1 MELDALIT
9 DLALIL
15 IVAGVVTL
23 LFKKLKQPVVLGYIV
38 AGFLVGPNFVFFPTI
53 VDEGDIN
60 LWPELGIIVLLFSLG
75 LEFSFK
81 KLFQVGAS
89 AVLTALV
96 VVSGMMLA
104 GYGAGRL
111 LHFTYLDSI
120 FLGAM
125 LSMSSTTII
134 IKAFTDLNLR
144 KKAFT
149 NLVFGVLIV
158 EDLFAVVMMVILSSI
173 AVKNSFEG
181 AELLE
186 SIAKLVFF
194 LIIWFVVGISILP
207 LILKKTRKFLND
219 ETLLVVS
226 MGLCLGMVVL
236 ATYAGFSSALGAF
249 VMGSI
254 LAGTNE
260 AERIEKVVQPV
271 KDLFGAI
278 FFVSVGM
285 LVSPAALS
293 QYALPICL
301 LSIVVIVGQIF
312 FGTVGMLASGQTL
325 KISIQSGFSLSQIG
339 EFAFIIASLGMSLNV
354 IDKFLYPIV
363 VAVSVITTFLT
374 PYCIRLA
381 DPAYSWIERRLPE
394 RWLAAIDRYSQSR
407 TEIKPHKAV
416 WKEAIAQY
424 LWRVLLYSSLIVAII
439 MVSKMWFI
447 PLMVEILPEWG
458 RMIAA
463 IVTLVVMSPFL
474 WALMVKEVSM
484 SLIRKLG
491 EGSVNRVP
499 LTLMIV
505 FRILLALFFV
515 IYYLSIVHSQRTG
528 VLLGLGIFIVV
539 LILLSKRIQKQFMR
553 IENIFM
559 DNLNERELRKTGRN
573 TSLVSDMHL
582 AYMDVNADCPFAGR
596 RLMDSDLRKEYGIN
610 VVSIQRGTRRI
621 NIPKG
626 ETRIFPGDTIGV
638 IGTDDQIQSLL
649 TVVEGSES
657 PEEETDNREVTFTHV
672 VVPGNSPLIGQT
684 SSSLSIR
691 NKNNCLIVGIERA
704 DGTFHQPDG
713 QTCFEAHDVIWLV
726 GEPDN
731 IKQLIQDKI
740 ENHIQ
745 HT

>member
-60 LWPELGIIVLLFSLG
+60 LWAELGIIVLLFSLG

-96 VVSGMMLA
+96 IVLGMMLA

-285 LVSPAALS
+285 LVSPAD
-293 QYALPICL
+293 
-301 LSIVVIVGQIF
+301 
-312 FGTVGMLASGQTL
+312 
-325 KISIQSGFSLSQIG
+325 
-339 EFAFIIASLGMSLNV
+339 II
-354 IDKFLYPIV
+354 KY
-363 VAVSVITTFLT
+363 
-374 PYCIRLA
+374 
-381 DPAYSWIERRLPE
+381 
-394 RWLAAIDRYSQSR
+394 
-407 TEIKPHKAV
+407 EI
-416 WKEAIAQY
+416 
-424 LWRVLLYSSLIVAII
+424 
-439 MVSKMWFI
+439 
-447 PLMVEILPEWG
+447 
-458 RMIAA
+458 
-463 IVTLVVMSPFL
+463 
-474 WALMVKEVSM
+474 
-484 SLIRKLG
+484 
-491 EGSVNRVP
+491 
-499 LTLMIV
+499 
-505 FRILLALFFV
+505 
-515 IYYLSIVHSQRTG
+515 
-528 VLLGLGIFIVV
+528 
-539 LILLSKRIQKQFMR
+539 
-553 IENIFM
+553 
-559 DNLNERELRKTGRN
+559 
-573 TSLVSDMHL
+573 
-582 AYMDVNADCPFAGR
+582 
-596 RLMDSDLRKEYGIN
+596 
-610 VVSIQRGTRRI
+610 
-621 NIPKG
+621 
-626 ETRIFPGDTIGV
+626 
-638 IGTDDQIQSLL
+638 
-649 TVVEGSES
+649 
-657 PEEETDNREVTFTHV
+657 
-672 VVPGNSPLIGQT
+672 
-684 SSSLSIR
+684 
-691 NKNNCLIVGIERA
+691 
-704 DGTFHQPDG
+704 
-713 QTCFEAHDVIWLV
+713 
-726 GEPDN
+726 
-731 IKQLIQDKI
+731 
-740 ENHIQ
+740 HI
-745 HT
+745 

>member
-60 LWPELGIIVLLFSLG
+60 LWAELGIIVLLFSLG

-158 EDLFAVVMMVILSSI
+158 EDLFAVVMMVVLLLLC
-173 AVKNSFEG
+173 VKNSFEG

-424 LWRVLLYSSLIVAII
+424 LWRVLLY
-439 MVSKMWFI
+439 
-447 PLMVEILPEWG
+447 
-458 RMIAA
+458 
-463 IVTLVVMSPFL
+463 
-474 WALMVKEVSM
+474 
-484 SLIRKLG
+484 
-491 EGSVNRVP
+491 
-499 LTLMIV
+499 
-505 FRILLALFFV
+505 
-515 IYYLSIVHSQRTG
+515 
-528 VLLGLGIFIVV
+528 GL
-539 LILLSKRIQKQFMR
+539 
-553 IENIFM
+553 
-559 DNLNERELRKTGRN
+559 
-573 TSLVSDMHL
+573 H
-582 AYMDVNADCPFAGR
+582 
-596 RLMDSDLRKEYGIN
+596 
-610 VVSIQRGTRRI
+610 
-621 NIPKG
+621 
-626 ETRIFPGDTIGV
+626 
-638 IGTDDQIQSLL
+638 
-649 TVVEGSES
+649 
-657 PEEETDNREVTFTHV
+657 
-672 VVPGNSPLIGQT
+672 SPLPI
-684 SSSLSIR
+684 SLSR
-691 NKNNCLIVGIERA
+691 TCL
-704 DGTFHQPDG
+704 P
-713 QTCFEAHDVIWLV
+713 
-726 GEPDN
+726 P
-731 IKQLIQDKI
+731 
-740 ENHIQ
+740 
-745 HT
+745 

>member
-60 LWPELGIIVLLFSLG
+60 LWAELGIIVLLFSLG

-226 MGLCLGMVVL
+226 MDRESRSTGKGPVWSHI
-236 ATYAGFSSALGAF
+236 F
-249 VMGSI
+249 
-254 LAGTNE
+254 
-260 AERIEKVVQPV
+260 RI
-271 KDLFGAI
+271 GR
-278 FFVSVGM
+278 
-285 LVSPAALS
+285 
-293 QYALPICL
+293 Y
-301 LSIVVIVGQIF
+301 VGQPGGSQSICIAYLF
-312 FGTVGMLASGQTL
+312 ALYCCYCRTDILRYGGYVGFGTD
-325 KISIQSGFSLSQIG
+325 F
-339 EFAFIIASLGMSLNV
+339 
-354 IDKFLYPIV
+354 
-363 VAVSVITTFLT
+363 
-374 PYCIRLA
+374 
-381 DPAYSWIERRLPE
+381 
-394 RWLAAIDRYSQSR
+394 
-407 TEIKPHKAV
+407 
-416 WKEAIAQY
+416 
-424 LWRVLLYSSLIVAII
+424 
-439 MVSKMWFI
+439 
-447 PLMVEILPEWG
+447 
-458 RMIAA
+458 
-463 IVTLVVMSPFL
+463 
-474 WALMVKEVSM
+474 
-484 SLIRKLG
+484 
-491 EGSVNRVP
+491 
-499 LTLMIV
+499 
-505 FRILLALFFV
+505 
-515 IYYLSIVHSQRTG
+515 
-528 VLLGLGIFIVV
+528 
-539 LILLSKRIQKQFMR
+539 
-553 IENIFM
+553 ENI
-559 DNLNERELRKTGRN
+559 N
-573 TSLVSDMHL
+573 
-582 AYMDVNADCPFAGR
+582 
-596 RLMDSDLRKEYGIN
+596 
-610 VVSIQRGTRRI
+610 
-621 NIPKG
+621 
-626 ETRIFPGDTIGV
+626 TIGV
-638 IGTDDQIQSLL
+638 QFIS
-649 TVVEGSES
+649 
-657 PEEETDNREVTFTHV
+657 NR
-672 VVPGNSPLIGQT
+672 
-684 SSSLSIR
+684 
-691 NKNNCLIVGIERA
+691 
-704 DGTFHQPDG
+704 
-713 QTCFEAHDVIWLV
+713 
-726 GEPDN
+726 
-731 IKQLIQDKI
+731 
-740 ENHIQ
+740 
-745 HT
+745 

>member
-1 MELDALIT
+1 MGLDALIT

-60 LWPELGIIVLLFSLG
+60 LWAELGIIVLLFSLG

-81 KLFQVGAS
+81 KLFQVGSS
-89 AVLTALV
+89 AVITALV
-96 VVSGMMLA
+96 VVAGMMLT

-111 LHFTYLDSI
+111 LHFTYLDSL

-144 KKAFT
+144 KKAFAS
-149 NLVFGVLIV
+149 LVFGVLIV

-181 AELLE
+181 AELVG

-194 LIIWFVVGISILP
+194 LIIWFVVGISVLP
-207 LILKKTRKFLND
+207 LFLKKTRKFLNE
-219 ETLLVVS
+219 ETLLIVS

-260 AERIEKVVQPV
+260 AERIEKVVGPV

-285 LVSPAALS
+285 LVSPDALAE
-293 QYALPICL
+293 YALPIAL
-301 LSIVVIVGQIF
+301 LSLVVIVGQIF
-312 FGTVGMLASGQTL
+312 FGTVGMLASGQSL

-339 EFAFIIASLGMSLNV
+339 EFAFIIATLGMSLGV

-374 PYCIRLA
+374 PYCIRLSE
-381 DPAYSWIERRLPE
+381 PAYGWIERYLPE
-394 RWLAAIDRYSQSR
+394 KWLVAIDRYSQSR

-424 LWRVLLYSSLIVAII
+424 LWRVVLYSAIIVAII
-439 MVSKMWFI
+439 SISRMWFI
-447 PLMVEILPEWG
+447 PFMEELLPEWG
-458 RMIAA
+458 RVVAA
-463 IVTLVVMSPFL
+463 VVTLIVMSPF
-474 WALMVKEVSM
+474 
-484 SLIRKLG
+484 
-491 EGSVNRVP
+491 
-499 LTLMIV
+499 
-505 FRILLALFFV
+505 
-515 IYYLSIVHSQRTG
+515 
-528 VLLGLGIFIVV
+528 
-539 LILLSKRIQKQFMR
+539 
-553 IENIFM
+553 
-559 DNLNERELRKTGRN
+559 
-573 TSLVSDMHL
+573 
-582 AYMDVNADCPFAGR
+582 
-596 RLMDSDLRKEYGIN
+596 
-610 VVSIQRGTRRI
+610 
-621 NIPKG
+621 
-626 ETRIFPGDTIGV
+626 
-638 IGTDDQIQSLL
+638 
-649 TVVEGSES
+649 
-657 PEEETDNREVTFTHV
+657 
-672 VVPGNSPLIGQT
+672 
-684 SSSLSIR
+684 
-691 NKNNCLIVGIERA
+691 
-704 DGTFHQPDG
+704 
-713 QTCFEAHDVIWLV
+713 
-726 GEPDN
+726 
-731 IKQLIQDKI
+731 
-740 ENHIQ
+740 
-745 HT
+745 

>member
-23 LFKKLKQPVVLGYIV
+23 LFKNLKQPVVLGYIV

-60 LWPELGIIVLLFSLG
+60 LWAELGIIVLLFSLG

-96 VVSGMMLA
+96 VVTGMMLA

-394 RWLAAIDRYSQSR
+394 RWLAVIDRYSQSR

-416 WKEAIAQY
+416 WKEAIVQY

-596 RLMDSDLRKEYGIN
+596 RLMDSDLRKKYGIN

-649 TVVEGSES
+649 TVVEGCES
-657 PEEETDNREVTFTHV
+657 PEEETDNREVSFTHV

-691 NKNNCLIVGIERA
+691 NKNNCLVVGIERA

>member
-60 LWPELGIIVLLFSLG
+60 LWAELGIIVLLFSLG

-226 MGLCLGMVVL
+226 MGLCLG
-236 ATYAGFSSALGAF
+236 T
-249 VMGSI
+249 
-254 LAGTNE
+254 
-260 AERIEKVVQPV
+260 
-271 KDLFGAI
+271 
-278 FFVSVGM
+278 VS
-285 LVSPAALS
+285 
-293 QYALPICL
+293 Y
-301 LSIVVIVGQIF
+301 
-312 FGTVGMLASGQTL
+312 T
-325 KISIQSGFSLSQIG
+325 
-339 EFAFIIASLGMSLNV
+339 
-354 IDKFLYPIV
+354 
-363 VAVSVITTFLT
+363 
-374 PYCIRLA
+374 
-381 DPAYSWIERRLPE
+381 
-394 RWLAAIDRYSQSR
+394 
-407 TEIKPHKAV
+407 H
-416 WKEAIAQY
+416 
-424 LWRVLLYSSLIVAII
+424 
-439 MVSKMWFI
+439 
-447 PLMVEILPEWG
+447 
-458 RMIAA
+458 
-463 IVTLVVMSPFL
+463 
-474 WALMVKEVSM
+474 
-484 SLIRKLG
+484 
-491 EGSVNRVP
+491 
-499 LTLMIV
+499 LTLP
-505 FRILLALFFV
+505 
-515 IYYLSIVHSQRTG
+515 TT
-528 VLLGLGIFIVV
+528 
-539 LILLSKRIQKQFMR
+539 K
-553 IENIFM
+553 
-559 DNLNERELRKTGRN
+559 
-573 TSLVSDMHL
+573 
-582 AYMDVNADCPFAGR
+582 
-596 RLMDSDLRKEYGIN
+596 
-610 VVSIQRGTRRI
+610 
-621 NIPKG
+621 
-626 ETRIFPGDTIGV
+626 
-638 IGTDDQIQSLL
+638 
-649 TVVEGSES
+649 
-657 PEEETDNREVTFTHV
+657 
-672 VVPGNSPLIGQT
+672 
-684 SSSLSIR
+684 
-691 NKNNCLIVGIERA
+691 
-704 DGTFHQPDG
+704 
-713 QTCFEAHDVIWLV
+713 
-726 GEPDN
+726 
-731 IKQLIQDKI
+731 
-740 ENHIQ
+740 
-745 HT
+745 

>member
-60 LWPELGIIVLLFSLG
+60 LWAELGIIVLLFSLG

-158 EDLFAVVMMVILSSI
+158 EDLFAVVMMVVLSSI
-173 AVKNSFEG
+173 VVKNSFEG

-339 EFAFIIASLGMSLNV
+339 EFAFIIASLGVSLHV
-354 IDKFLYPIV
+354 TSDFLYPIV

-374 PYCIRLA
+374 PYMIRLA
-381 DPAYSWIERRLPE
+381 EPASTFVDAHLPE
-394 RWLAAIDRYSQSR
+394 SWRKFLMRYSSGSQ
-407 TEIKPHKAV
+407 TALNHENL
-416 WKEAIAQY
+416 WKKFY
-424 LWRVLLYSSLIVAII
+424 
-439 MVSKMWFI
+439 
-447 PLMVEILPEWG
+447 
-458 RMIAA
+458 
-463 IVTLVVMSPFL
+463 T
-474 WALMVKEVSM
+474 
-484 SLIRKLG
+484 
-491 EGSVNRVP
+491 
-499 LTLMIV
+499 
-505 FRILLALFFV
+505 
-515 IYYLSIVHSQRTG
+515 
-528 VLLGLGIFIVV
+528 
-539 LILLSKRIQKQFMR
+539 
-553 IENIFM
+553 
-559 DNLNERELRKTGRN
+559 
-573 TSLVSDMHL
+573 
-582 AYMDVNADCPFAGR
+582 
-596 RLMDSDLRKEYGIN
+596 
-610 VVSIQRGTRRI
+610 
-621 NIPKG
+621 
-626 ETRIFPGDTIGV
+626 
-638 IGTDDQIQSLL
+638 
-649 TVVEGSES
+649 
-657 PEEETDNREVTFTHV
+657 
-672 VVPGNSPLIGQT
+672 
-684 SSSLSIR
+684 
-691 NKNNCLIVGIERA
+691 
-704 DGTFHQPDG
+704 
-713 QTCFEAHDVIWLV
+713 
-726 GEPDN
+726 
-731 IKQLIQDKI
+731 
-740 ENHIQ
+740 
-745 HT
+745 

>member
-60 LWPELGIIVLLFSLG
+60 LWAELGIIVLLFSLG

-278 FFVSVGM
+278 FFVS
-285 LVSPAALS
+285 
-293 QYALPICL
+293 
-301 LSIVVIVGQIF
+301 
-312 FGTVGMLASGQTL
+312 VGMLASGQTL

-691 NKNNCLIVGIERA
+691 NKNNCLVVGIERA